1 MNISKIAQD
10 AKASMVLGAAVA
22 TMGLSAG
29 AVEPEA
35 VQLWEGG
42 PCFAT
47 CNVGATKPEESGYY
61 FWWGD
66 TVGYVRNGSSW
77 DAVDGLKTEFSF
89 SSENCPTNEKDD
101 EMLKSE
107 GWIGDD
113 GNLVAAHD
121 AARAHLGAP
130 WRMMTKDEMDKLE
143 SADYCQREWVDEYK
157 GVSVNGW
164 VVKGKS
170 GTAYEKNEVFFPAV
184 GSGSGSSLVN
194 AGSRGYSW
202 SSTPGTGGPG
212 HAWALYFNSSG
223 SFYGNYYYRYD
234 GYVVRAVKDTP
245 VPTTVTVDKVES
257 GDPWSKV
264 TVNYT
269 LNGTDAEA
277 YYKVAFDVTAG
288 GQTAGVTNGAAK
300 LMDGAA
306 TKELDTAAL
315 FGKQVTD
322 TKAKVKVSLIAINPK
337 SLGGVQLWENGPF
350 FAECNV
356 GATKPEEYGYY
367 FWWGDIVGYVH
378 NGSSWDA
385 VDGSKTGFS
394 FSSENCP
401 TYEKDAEALKSE
413 GWIGDNGNLVA
424 AHDAARA
431 HLGAPWRMMTK
442 DELDKLESA
451 DYCQR
456 EWVAEYKGVSVDGW
470 VVKGKAGSAYEK
482 NEVFFPAAGDGSG
495 SSLVNARKRGYYWS
509 STPYSGVS
517 SNAWYLHFSTLLSD
531 PSDLF
536 ASGSKRYL
544 GFSVRPVR

>member
-1 MNISKIAQD
+1 MNISKIVQD

-42 PCFAT
+42 PSFAT
-47 CNVGATKPEESGYY
+47 CNVGATKPEESGCY

-77 DAVDGLKTEFSF
+77 DAVDGSKTEFSF

-101 EMLKSE
+101 EALKSE

-143 SADYCQREWVDEYK
+143 STDYCQREWVDEYK

-337 SLGGVQLWENGPF
+337 SLGGVQLWADGPF
-350 FAECNV
+350 WAETNLGESEV
-356 GATKPEEYGYY
+356 QDHPEYGAFYK
-367 FWWGDIVGYVH
+367 FD
-378 NGSSWDA
+378 
-385 VDGSKTGFS
+385 
-394 FSSENCP
+394 
-401 TYEKDAEALKSE
+401 DAEAAVKLLLGQEWRVPSK
-413 GWIGDNGNLVA
+413 GDF
-424 AHDAARA
+424 
-431 HLGAPWRMMTK
+431 
-442 DELDKLESA
+442 DKLVDDS
-451 DYCQR
+451 YCTKVWD
-456 EWVAEYKGVSVDGW
+456 ETKKGWTFTG
-470 VVKGKAGSAYEK
+470 KGAYSS
-482 NEVFFPAAGDGSG
+482 NSIFLPAAGYDGRNGQGRIRAGLNSC
-495 SSLVNARKRGYYWS
+495 YWS
-509 STPYSGVS
+509 SKVYEGTFMWSLKIDTDT
-517 SNAWYLHFSTLLSD
+517 AFT
-531 PSDLF
+531 
-536 ASGSKRYL
+536 SKYERSA
-544 GFSVRPVR
+544 GASVRPVR